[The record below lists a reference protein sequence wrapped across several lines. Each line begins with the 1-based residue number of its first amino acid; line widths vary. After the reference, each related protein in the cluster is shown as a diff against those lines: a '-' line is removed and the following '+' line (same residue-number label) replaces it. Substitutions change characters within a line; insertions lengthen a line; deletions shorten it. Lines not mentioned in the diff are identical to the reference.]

1 MSKNNPDFSN
11 TDAAIKIEDMP
22 PDSAT
27 ESRNLRGTI
36 VAKFFLL
43 VAGLILALGFSEVI
57 CRYLIDTSVPRY
69 VSRNGKH
76 WNQDHPVRGYTLT
89 PGYQGR
95 LTAAEF
101 DNRLEF
107 NSLGLRGPEL
117 KLGVRS
123 AFVLGD
129 SFVFGVGAEFDETIG
144 ERFAVHLQA
153 IEGRDLQVWNLGVPS
168 YTFQQYLSM
177 LEEHLQHC
185 IPEVVILCVY

>member
-11 TDAAIKIEDMP
+11 TDAAIKTEDMP

-27 ESRNLRGTI
+27 EPRNLRGTI

-168 YTFQQYLSM
+168 YTF
-177 LEEHLQHC
+177 
-185 IPEVVILCVY
+185 